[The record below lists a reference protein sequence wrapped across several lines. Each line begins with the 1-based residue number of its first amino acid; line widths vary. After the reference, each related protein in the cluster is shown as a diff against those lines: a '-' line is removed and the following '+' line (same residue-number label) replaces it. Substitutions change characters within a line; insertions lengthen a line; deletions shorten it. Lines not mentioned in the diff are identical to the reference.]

1 MLVFTQPVVSIIF
14 ESPGQGAPQR
24 SLGDS
29 IGAPKMFSAERPVTA
44 SLVSLAKMTAPL

>member
-1 MLVFTQPVVSIIF
+1 M

-29 IGAPKMFSAERPVTA
+29 IGAPKMFSTELPVTA
-44 SLVSLAKMTAPL
+44 SIVSLAKVMAPL